1 MVQEQPMSE
10 ADVEAEREQRVLML
24 ERTGYEVDK
33 LGISKGGEQ
42 KRGAK

>member
-33 LGISKGGEQ
+33 LGISKGGC
-42 KRGAK
+42 KRD